1 MRTVRRP
8 RRYVRNHWLRLLSP
22 VLTYN
27 HRRDAYL
34 MRGVGRHIGP
44 VLRVDRRVRRE
55 GPPDRIEL
63 RRRTRVA

>member
-1 MRTVRRP
+1 M
-8 RRYVRNHWLRLLSP
+8 LSP

-34 MRGVGRHIGP
+34 MRGVGRHVGP